1 MDTESFVKSQKGFF
15 TYVVEGLFKE
25 SEYLRSTYGTFVSHR
40 EKALDLVS
48 SKVFKMK
55 DLQLSSALK
64 KDGGMDIFKQMT
76 AGLF

>member
-1 MDTESFVKSQKGFF
+1 MPA
-15 TYVVEGLFKE
+15 
-25 SEYLRSTYGTFVSHR
+25 LRVQIPQ
-40 EKALDLVS
+40 VS